1 MVLPPPDSFDPAH
14 ASDSSNSGSDGPSSE
29 AIPEPG
35 MLDLEAVQRAL
46 NRSRASIYRYANTDP
61 LDVNPPYDPKRL
73 NPEYRKD
80 PREAL
85 MFHPNEVARFAQDV
99 LKIKQVTVEVL
110 SSPHTATQ
118 NLLEALLEEMR
129 AIRRLLETGQSP
141 LSSGG
146 GDSTASVEQSHPPAS
161 S

>member
-1 MVLPPPDSFDPAH
+1 MTQPN
-14 ASDSSNSGSDGPSSE
+14 ASDSQPPFAASPAASGDDAVPEVNSDS
-29 AIPEPG
+29 G

-61 LDVNPPYDPKRL
+61 LEVNPPFNPKRL

-129 AIRRLLETGQSP
+129 AIRQLLETGNASSP
-141 LSSGG
+141 PGG
-146 GDSTASVEQSHPPAS
+146 GGAS
-161 S
+161 SSATGSSDRSDG

>member
-1 MVLPPPDSFDPAH
+1 MTYPNASDEGQPTFASPTPSGDNAAPEVNPDS
-14 ASDSSNSGSDGPSSE
+14 
-29 AIPEPG
+29 G

-61 LDVNPPYDPKRL
+61 QEVNPPFNPKQL

-118 NLLEALLEEMR
+118 TLLEALLEEMR
-129 AIRRLLETGQSP
+129 AIRQLLENGQASMP
-141 LSSGG
+141 PQKGEQPASAPSTLDG
-146 GDSTASVEQSHPPAS
+146 GDRP
-161 S
+161 

>member
-1 MVLPPPDSFDPAH
+1 
-14 ASDSSNSGSDGPSSE
+14 
-29 AIPEPG
+29 

-61 LDVNPPYDPKRL
+61 LEVNPPFNPKRL

-85 MFHPNEVARFAQDV
+85 TFHPNEVARFAQDV

-118 NLLEALLEEMR
+118 NLLEALLEETR
-129 AIRRLLETGQSP
+129 AIRHLLETGQST
-141 LSSGG
+141 LSGTSGG
-146 GDSTASVEQSHPPAS
+146 AGQSPEEKPGA
-161 S
+161 

>member
-1 MVLPPPDSFDPAH
+1 MTHPN
-14 ASDSSNSGSDGPSSE
+14 ASDGQPNFVSTPTSAEGAAPEVSSDS
-29 AIPEPG
+29 G

-61 LDVNPPYDPKRL
+61 LEVNPPFNPKRL

-118 NLLEALLEEMR
+118 TLLEALLEEMR
-129 AIRRLLETGQSP
+129 AIRRLLENGQASIPTGDG
-141 LSSGG
+141 SGHSA
-146 GDSTASVEQSHPPAS
+146 STPGSGEPPES
-161 S
+161 

>member
-1 MVLPPPDSFDPAH
+1 MTHPN
-14 ASDSSNSGSDGPSSE
+14 ASDAQPPFASSIPTSGDDAVTE
-29 AIPEPG
+29 ARGDAG

-61 LDVNPPYDPKRL
+61 AEVNPPFNPKRL

-129 AIRRLLETGQSP
+129 AIRRLLETGQASV
-141 LSSGG
+141 SSGENNCSSS
-146 GDSTASVEQSHPPAS
+146 DSSETPKP
-161 S
+161 

>member
-1 MVLPPPDSFDPAH
+1 MTQPNFSEGQPTFPAPSGDD
-14 ASDSSNSGSDGPSSE
+14 AAEINSDS
-29 AIPEPG
+29 G

-61 LDVNPPYDPKRL
+61 IEVNPPFNPKRL

-85 MFHPNEVARFAQDV
+85 VFHPNEVARFAQDV

-129 AIRRLLETGQSP
+129 AIRHLLETGQSSLP
-141 LSSGG
+141 IGNGSHSGS
-146 GDSTASVEQSHPPAS
+146 DAESDTSTD
-161 S
+161 

>member
-1 MVLPPPDSFDPAH
+1 MALLPSNSFDDSQ
-14 ASDSSNSGSDGPSSE
+14 ASDGATSE
-29 AIPEPG
+29 ADGSASEVNTDPG

-61 LDVNPPYDPKRL
+61 MEVNPPFNPKRL

-118 NLLEALLEEMR
+118 NLLEALLEEAR
-129 AIRRLLETGQSP
+129 AIRRLLESGQSSSLNTQEASHLPGEDP
-141 LSSGG
+141 LAGS
-146 GDSTASVEQSHPPAS
+146 
-161 S
+161 

>member
-1 MVLPPPDSFDPAH
+1 MTHPNSSDAQPPL
-14 ASDSSNSGSDGPSSE
+14 ASPVASGDAAVPEVNSD
-29 AIPEPG
+29 AG

-46 NRSRASIYRYANTDP
+46 NRSRASIYRYANTD
-61 LDVNPPYDPKRL
+61 LVEVNPAFNPKRL

-129 AIRRLLETGQSP
+129 AIRQLLETGQASLP
-141 LSSGG
+141 KGEGGNSS
-146 GDSTASVEQSHPPAS
+146 SAS
-161 S
+161 SSSDKDES

>member
-1 MVLPPPDSFDPAH
+1 MTHPN
-14 ASDSSNSGSDGPSSE
+14 ASDGQPNFVPTPASADGAAPEVSSDS
-29 AIPEPG
+29 G

-61 LDVNPPYDPKRL
+61 LEVNPPFNPKRL

-118 NLLEALLEEMR
+118 TLLEALLEEMR
-129 AIRRLLETGQSP
+129 AIRRLLENGQTSIPTGD
-141 LSSGG
+141 GG
-146 GDSTASVEQSHPPAS
+146 GHSASAPGPGEPPES
-161 S
+161 

>member
-1 MVLPPPDSFDPAH
+1 MTHPN
-14 ASDSSNSGSDGPSSE
+14 ASDGQSTFSPSVADGDAAVPEANSDS
-29 AIPEPG
+29 G

-61 LDVNPPYDPKRL
+61 LEVNPAFNPKRL

-129 AIRRLLETGQSP
+129 AIRQLLETGQGGLP
-141 LSSGG
+141 IGEGGRSS
-146 GDSTASVEQSHPPAS
+146 APNHS
-161 S
+161 SDGSEG